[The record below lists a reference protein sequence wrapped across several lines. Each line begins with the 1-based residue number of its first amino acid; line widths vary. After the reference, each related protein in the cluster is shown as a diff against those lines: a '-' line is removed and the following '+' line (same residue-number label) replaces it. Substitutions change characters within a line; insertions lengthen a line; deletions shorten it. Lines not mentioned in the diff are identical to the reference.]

1 MKKIILSVLSVLMI
15 FGLIGCS
22 GDLHDYKDPEV
33 FEGGTWYYYDVP
45 TDAANVIFNVA
56 GGNQSS
62 DIKGID
68 VSGGSIYYAWDSTV
82 GSDNPGNN
90 LVFEPGDKPAG
101 QAGRVWCYTNAAST
115 PNCYWWGCAD
125 AENDAGW
132 PGKPM
137 TKNGEAPVVVPVYT
151 ITLVVDGF
159 AAEQTVVAN
168 GTPWGWNGWPF
179 EGWLCWN
186 DGVQDVEQAKKD
198 AKAWIDANEDTQ
210 VFKADDTGIIVV
222 TIDVEGL
229 PGSTAEVMFVEATVS
244 DGVYASGNQT
254 GNIPVV
260 LPEEPGSYV
269 ARITF
274 AKDTTTPAKFN

>member
-62 DIKGID
+62 DISGID

-82 GSDNPGNN
+82 GKENPGNN

-101 QAGRVWCYTNAAST
+101 QAGRVWCYTNAASA

-125 AENDAGW
+125 GANDAAW

-137 TKNGEAPVVVPVYT
+137 TKNGEAPVVIPVYT
-151 ITLVVDGF
+151 ISFVVDGF
-159 AAEQTVVAN
+159 APNQTVVAN

-179 EGWLCWN
+179 VSWNGGDEG
-186 DGVQDVEQAKKD
+186 KTTS
-198 AKAWIDANEDTQ
+198 WIENNAATQ
-210 VFKADDTGIIVV
+210 VLTADEEGILVV
-222 TIDVEGL
+222 TVDIEGL
-229 PGSTAEVMFVEATVS
+229 PGSQSTVMFVETTVT
-244 DGVYASGNQT
+244 DGVYANGNQT
-254 GNIPVV
+254 GDIPVV

-274 AKDTTTPAKFN
+274 AAGTTTPAKFN